1 MDLKISQREQD
12 GIHVLTLEGRITMG
26 QASDALREELATLLE
41 GGKKRIV
48 LNMAG
53 VTLIAS
59 WGIGTL
65 MWAHTT
71 ATKQGVQILLAELS
85 DFSEKT
91 LKIVGIS
98 EILKPYKTEADA
110 LASLGVSRSS

>member
-12 GIHVLTLEGRITMG
+12 GIAVLTLEGRITMG

-65 MWAHTT
+65 MWAHTS
-71 ATKQGVQILLAELS
+71 ATKQDARVALVELS
-85 DFSEKT
+85 PFAEET
-91 LKIVGIS
+91 IGLVGLAN
-98 EILKPYKTEADA
+98 ILTIFKTEAEA
-110 LASLGVSRSS
+110 LASLGVS